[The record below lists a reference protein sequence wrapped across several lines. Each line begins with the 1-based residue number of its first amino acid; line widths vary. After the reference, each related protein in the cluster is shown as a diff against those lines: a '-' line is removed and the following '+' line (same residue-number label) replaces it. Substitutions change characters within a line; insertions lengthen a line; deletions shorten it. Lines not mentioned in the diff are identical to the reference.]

1 MEHLGAISE
10 GQWSSLSGMYT
21 LEEAHFMAQV
31 LNNLPS
37 AFWPCHDSSMNM
49 AGLTEFSYYYS
60 DMANSISSN
69 FGGGILSQKSY
80 YMSDSHPILAS
91 KNSSMSI
98 DICMAD
104 MKDSSSFLIEG
115 NDCLN
120 QEMSDEI
127 PEEGSEI
134 SMTDSIPEDKCN
146 NPSENS
152 EKRAR
157 SGSVRRII
165 QIQESKKNHK
175 LAMIDNNEE
184 DDNAGLTGRSSSS
197 CSSEDE
203 SNSSQELNVGVTSS
217 LATKGDVTL
226 NLNGKTRAWRGSAID
241 PQSVY
246 ARKRRENINERLR
259 VLQNLVPNGTKVD
272 ISTMLEEAVQY
283 VKFLQQQIKLLSS
296 DDLWMYAPIAYNGL
310 DIGLDLK
317 NTSLRKSRR

>member
-21 LEEAHFMAQV
+21 PEEAHFIAQV

-69 FGGGILSQKSY
+69 FGGGILSQKGY

-104 MKDSSSFLIEG
+104 MKNSSSFLIEG

-127 PEEGSEI
+127 PEESAGYLEGDLRYQCLIQSQK
-134 SMTDSIPEDKCN
+134 TN
-146 NPSENS
+146 
-152 EKRAR
+152 AR
-157 SGSVRRII
+157 KSI
-165 QIQESKKNHK
+165 QIQQSKKNRK

-184 DDNAGLTGRSSSS
+184 DGNPGLTGQSSSS

-217 LATKGDVTL
+217 LTTKGDVTL
-226 NLNGKTRAWRGSAID
+226 NLNGKTIAWRGSATD

-246 ARKRRENINERLR
+246 ARKRREKINERLR

-283 VKFLQQQIKLLSS
+283 VKFLQHQIKLLSS
-296 DDLWMYAPIAYNGL
+296 DELWMYAPIAYNGL

-317 NTSLRKSRR
+317 NTSLRKS